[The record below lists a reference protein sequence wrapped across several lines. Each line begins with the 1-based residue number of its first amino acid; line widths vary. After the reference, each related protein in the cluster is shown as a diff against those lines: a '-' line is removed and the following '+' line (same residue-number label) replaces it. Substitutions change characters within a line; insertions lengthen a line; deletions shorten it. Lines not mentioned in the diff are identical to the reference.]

1 MTKTKKI
8 ALAYSGGLDTSIII
22 PWLKENYHCDVVA
35 VCGDIGQGDEE
46 LAGLEEKARKTG
58 ASEVY
63 VEDLR
68 EEFVTEYLWRLVRA
82 GGIYEDKYLLGT
94 SVARPLLAK
103 KQVEVALRTGCDALA
118 HGCTG
123 KGNDQVRFELTYKAL
138 APHLAVIAP
147 WREWTIASRED
158 ALEYAA
164 QHNVPVSQS
173 TKKIYSRDRNI
184 WHISHEGGALED
196 PANAAPDEIWM
207 LTKSPKEA
215 PDKPAEV
222 TIGFE
227 SGAPVSLDG
236 QRVTGVALRE
246 KLNKLGG
253 AHGIGRIDLVENRF
267 VGMKSRGCYETP
279 GGTLILAAHR
289 ELEALT
295 LDKNTLH
302 YKQRLALDYA
312 EMVYNGLWFTP
323 LREALDAFF
332 ETVSESTTGEVTLR
346 LYKGNLE
353 PVSRKSPHSLYSLD
367 IASFTMGASYDQK
380 DARGFINLIGL
391 PIQVRAS
398 LQAKIGDTKKTG
410 KPAAAKPAALKS

>member
-1 MTKTKKI
+1 MSKPKKV
-8 ALAYSGGLDTSIII
+8 ALAYSGGLDTSVII
-22 PWLKENYHCDVVA
+22 PWLKENYACEVVA
-35 VCGDIGQGDEE
+35 VCGDIGQGADE

-63 VEDLR
+63 VEDMR
-68 EEFVTEYLWRLVRA
+68 EEFVTQYLWKLVRA
-82 GGIYEDKYLLGT
+82 GGMYEHKYLLGT

-103 KQVEVALRTGCDALA
+103 KQVEVALRTGCDAVA

-138 APHLAVIAP
+138 APQLQVIAP
-147 WREWTIASRED
+147 WREWNIVSRED
-158 ALEYAA
+158 AIEYAKK
-164 QHNVPVSQS
+164 HNVPISAS
-173 TKKIYSRDRNI
+173 TTKIYSRDRNI
-184 WHISHEGGALED
+184 WHISHEGGALEN

-207 LTKSPKEA
+207 LTQSPKSA
-215 PDKPAEV
+215 PDQPAQV
-222 TIGFE
+222 SIGFE
-227 SGAPVSLDG
+227 QGVPVSVNG
-236 QRVTGVALRE
+236 KKMSGTEIVET
-246 KLNKLGG
+246 LNKIG
-253 AHGIGRIDLVENRF
+253 AEHGIGRIDLVENRF

-279 GGTLILAAHR
+279 GGTLIFAAHQ

-332 ETVSESTTGEVTLR
+332 DVTAQSTTGEVTLR
-346 LYKGNLE
+346 LYKGNVE
-353 PVSRKSPHSLYSLD
+353 PVSRKSAYSLYSLD

-380 DARGFINLIGL
+380 DALGFINLIGL
-391 PIQVRAS
+391 PMKVRAGLGAAS
-398 LQAKIGDTKKTG
+398 KAAR
-410 KPAAAKPAALKS
+410 KP